1 MNIISQARLE
11 KAVYG
16 CRDQLDEVAKF
27 VLPERKEA
35 FLKAVETYD
44 SRTVNAVISESF
56 QHYLGESN
64 LLIAFEQYCK
74 KFGFDKDF
82 STTAD
87 VNVVLFIADQQEKI
101 STTLKQAGM

>member
-35 FLKAVETYD
+35 FLKAVETY
-44 SRTVNAVISESF
+44 
-56 QHYLGESN
+56 
-64 LLIAFEQYCK
+64 
-74 KFGFDKDF
+74 
-82 STTAD
+82 
-87 VNVVLFIADQQEKI
+87 
-101 STTLKQAGM
+101 